1 MGPSVSTRG
10 EPSGQ
15 SPLPSLLAAGS
26 HAFCLRVEE
35 LGSTVHLRLAGEF
48 NLAGVGRVEAA
59 LEQASAEHTRHVVFD
74 LTDLSFLDS
83 AGLHTILRASERA
96 RSAAFDVVVVRPRGL
111 ANRVFT
117 LNPGRSQLNL
127 VDQAFPA
134 NAGSC

>member
-10 EPSGQ
+10 ESSRQ
-15 SPLPSLLAAGS
+15 SPPPLPAVGS
-26 HAFCLRVEE
+26 HALCLIVEE
-35 LGSTVHLRLAGEF
+35 LGSTLHLRLAGEF
-48 NLAGVGRVEAA
+48 DLAGVERVEAA
-59 LEQASAEHTRHVVFD
+59 LERASAEHTRHVVFD

-83 AGLHTILRASERA
+83 AGLHTILRANERA

-117 LNPGRSQLNL
+117 LTRAGQQLNL